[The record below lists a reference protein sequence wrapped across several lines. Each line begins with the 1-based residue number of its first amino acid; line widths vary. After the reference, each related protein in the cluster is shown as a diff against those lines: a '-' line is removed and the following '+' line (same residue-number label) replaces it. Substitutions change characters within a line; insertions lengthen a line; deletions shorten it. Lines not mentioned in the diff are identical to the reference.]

1 MNAFRTPHVDFLLPL
16 SKTNVALFIPND
28 DEFNKINWTVYFE
41 PYSLTIRIMLLS
53 FAITCS
59 LFVIFISW
67 AICQEK
73 PVSHFFVQFLLA
85 ANFLLTYSEYW
96 KSYQYDLDIYNDILW
111 RKIT

>member
-1 MNAFRTPHVDFLLPL
+1 MDFLLPL

-53 FAITCS
+53 LAIICS
-59 LFVIFISW
+59 FFVICISR

-73 PVSHFFVQFLLA
+73 PVSHFCSVF
-85 ANFLLTYSEYW
+85 
-96 KSYQYDLDIYNDILW
+96 IGC
-111 RKIT
+111 